1 MLEDRGV
8 ATTRPPE
15 AHTHTHT
22 HTNERGCGPTKKFV
36 AERMLEGGGVAAFV
50 PNLILE
56 VMNPILYTWVAA

>member
-8 ATTRPPE
+8 ATPRPPE

-22 HTNERGCGPTKKFV
+22 NERSCGQTKKFV
-36 AERMLEGGGVAAFV
+36 AERMLGGRGVAAFV

-56 VMNPILYTWVAA
+56 VMHP